1 MIVSHSQP
9 TETSVSDWVR
19 LFPQHICLEDL
30 LVLDSYWIL
39 ICWRAVSA
47 LGELYIYCTPLKLT
61 ECGWKDGANY
71 NTCRAESL
79 VQDVTATVRCGGPCN
94 LHSIIYIFGYVHTCG
109 WLISYLNKKKLIC
122 VDHFPLCIVI
132 AHPLFVNPRGEPCP
146 SIANRRIIK
155 SWFKAKSSKHSM
167 KTAANTSLTGAATWA
182 FPPFIDLFIPWW

>member
-1 MIVSHSQP
+1 M
-9 TETSVSDWVR
+9 
-19 LFPQHICLEDL
+19 HI
-30 LVLDSYWIL
+30 
-39 ICWRAVSA
+39 
-47 LGELYIYCTPLKLT
+47 
-61 ECGWKDGANY
+61 
-71 NTCRAESL
+71 
-79 VQDVTATVRCGGPCN
+79 
-94 LHSIIYIFGYVHTCG
+94 IIYIFGYVHACG

-182 FPPFIDLFIPWW
+182 FPPFIDLFIP